1 MPDYPVI
8 QTKGICKSFT
18 GPLVLENIDF
28 DLEAGEIHAL
38 IGENGAG
45 KSTLMKIICGVFP
58 PSSGVIF
65 LNGTETSIP
74 SPHKAAELG
83 IVLIHQE
90 PLIFPDLNVT
100 ENIFAG
106 HSRQSGKPFIR
117 WREKVR
123 EAEALISPLNVNF
136 KPGDKVAGMS
146 VADQQMVEIASALS
160 QNARVIV
167 MDEPTAALTS
177 EEVRN
182 LFKITRMLKSEGR
195 SIIFISHKLNEIKAI
210 SDRVTVL
217 RDGKKIATKKTTD
230 VSQDDIIRMM
240 VGRSI
245 TEQIPKETAAAG
257 ELALEVKNL
266 TRRGQ
271 FRDVS
276 IFVRKGEIV
285 GLAGLVGSGRTEV
298 AQCIFGITQADSG
311 SVMVGGKPLAMNSP
325 AEAIGKKLA
334 YVTEDRQHDGLFLD
348 FSVAGNITSAA
359 YWKVYKGGFFRPGA
373 ERQIVS
379 DYVEK
384 LRIRLHSVKQKVK
397 ELSGGNQQK
406 TILSKWLLCEP
417 DVLILDEPTR
427 GIDVGAKA
435 EVYRLINELAKQ
447 EKAILM
453 ISSEMTEILGL
464 SDRTYVMHEGSVS
477 AVLDRNEM
485 TEEAIMLAAIG
496 EGKNNG

>member
-1 MPDYPVI
+1 MPDCPVV
-8 QTKGICKSFT
+8 QTKGISKSFT
-18 GPLVLENIDF
+18 GPLVLEDIDF
-28 DLEAGEIHAL
+28 DLRAGEIHAL

-58 PSSGVIF
+58 PSSGAVF
-65 LNGTETSIP
+65 LNGVETPIP

-106 HSRQSGKPFIR
+106 HSRRSGKPFIKWKER
-117 WREKVR
+117 YR
-123 EAEALISPLNVNF
+123 EAESLIAPLNVNF

-160 QNARVIV
+160 QDARGIV

-177 EEVRN
+177 EETGN
-182 LFKITRMLKSEGR
+182 LFEITNMLKAEGR
-195 SIIFISHKLNEIKAI
+195 SIIFISHKLDEIKAI

-217 RDGKKIATKKTTD
+217 RDGKKIATKNTAD
-230 VSQDDIIRMM
+230 VSPDDIIRMM

-245 TEQIPKETAAAG
+245 TEQIPKEPARIG
-257 ELALEVKNL
+257 GIALEVKNL

-271 FRDVS
+271 FEDVS
-276 IFVRKGEIV
+276 LFVRKGEIV

-298 AQCIFGITQADSG
+298 AQCIFGINPADSG
-311 SVMVGGKPLAMNSP
+311 SVFVGNKALSMKSP
-325 AEAIGKKLA
+325 SESIASKLA

-348 FSVAGNITSAA
+348 FSVADNITSAA
-359 YWKVYKGGFFRPGA
+359 YWKVYKKGFFSREA
-373 ERQIVS
+373 ERQVVS
-379 DYVEK
+379 EYVEK
-384 LRIRLHSVKQKVK
+384 LRIRLHSIKQKAK
-397 ELSGGNQQK
+397 ELSGGNQQ
-406 TILSKWLLCEP
+406 TAVLSNWLLSEP

-435 EVYRLINELAKQ
+435 EVYHFINELVKQ
-447 EKAILM
+447 GKAVLM

-464 SDRTYVMHEGSVS
+464 SDRAYVMHEGAIS
-477 AVLDRNEM
+477 AVFDRGEM
-485 TEEAIMLAAIG
+485 TEEAIMFAAVG
-496 EGKNNG
+496 GGKNNG

>member
-1 MPDYPVI
+1 MNESSI
-8 QTKGICKSFT
+8 ISAKGICKSFT
-18 GPLVLENIDF
+18 GPLVLEDVDF
-28 DLEAGEIHAL
+28 DLLSGEIHAL

-58 PSSGVIF
+58 PSSGSIF
-65 LNGTETSIP
+65 LNGIETHIT

-106 HSRQSGKPFIR
+106 HSRKAGKPFID
-117 WREKVR
+117 WKEKFH
-123 EAEALISPLNVNF
+123 EAENLIKSLNVNF

-146 VADQQMVEIASALS
+146 VADQQMVEIVSALS
-160 QNARVIV
+160 QDARVIV

-177 EEVRN
+177 GEVRN
-182 LFKITRMLKSEGR
+182 LFKIINMLKSEGR
-195 SIIFISHKLNEIKAI
+195 SVIFISHRLDEINRI
-210 SDRVTVL
+210 SDRITVL
-217 RDGKKIATKKTTD
+217 RDGKKIDTRITAD

-245 TEQIPKETAAAG
+245 TEQIPKAQAQIG
-257 ELALEVKNL
+257 EVALEVNNL
-266 TRRGQ
+266 TRKGH
-271 FRDVS
+271 FSDVS
-276 IFVRKGEIV
+276 FSVRKGEIV

-298 AQCIFGITQADSG
+298 AQTIFGMYPADSG
-311 SVMVGGKPLAMNSP
+311 KVVVNGTPLSMKSS
-325 AEAIGKKLA
+325 AEAIAKKIA

-348 FSVAGNITSAA
+348 FSIANNISSAA
-359 YWKVYKGGFFRPGA
+359 WWKVYKKGIFRPDA
-373 ERQIVS
+373 EKKVVGE
-379 DYVEK
+379 YVDK

-406 TILSKWLLCEP
+406 AVLSKWMLTEP

-435 EVYRLINELAKQ
+435 EVYHFINELVKQ
-447 EKAILM
+447 GKAVLM
-453 ISSEMTEILGL
+453 ISSEMAEILGL
-464 SDRTYVMHEGSVS
+464 SDRTYVMHEGSIN
-477 AVLDRNEM
+477 AVFDRSEM
-485 TEEAIMLAAIG
+485 NEEAIMLAAVG
-496 EGKNNG
+496 GGKN

>member
-1 MPDYPVI
+1 VPDHPVV
-8 QTKGICKSFT
+8 QTRGIKKLFT
-18 GPLVLENIDF
+18 GPLVLDDIDF
-28 DLEAGEIHAL
+28 DLLAGEIHAL

-58 PSSGVIF
+58 PSSGKIF
-65 LNGTETSIP
+65 LNGEETVIS
-74 SPHKAAELG
+74 SPHRAADLG

-106 HSRQSGKPFIR
+106 HSRRSGGPLIKWKDKI
-117 WREKVR
+117 R
-123 EAEALISPLNVNF
+123 EAEALIAPLNVNF
-136 KPGDKVAGMS
+136 RPTDKVAGMS

-167 MDEPTAALTS
+167 MDEPTAALTT

-182 LFKITRMLKSEGR
+182 LFTIINMLKSEGR
-195 SIIFISHKLNEIKAI
+195 SIIFISHKLDEIKAI

-217 RDGKKIATKKTTD
+217 RDGKKIATKNTPEVT
-230 VSQDDIIRMM
+230 QDGIIRMM

-245 TEQIPKETAAAG
+245 TEQIPKEAVRIG
-257 ELALEVKNL
+257 GLALEIKNL

-271 FRDVS
+271 FEDVS
-276 IFVRKGEIV
+276 LTVHRGEIV

-298 AQCIFGITQADSG
+298 AQCVFGITGADSG
-311 SVMVGGKPLAMNSP
+311 SVTVGGKPLAMNSP
-325 AEAIGKKLA
+325 AEAIAKKIA

-348 FSVAGNITSAA
+348 FPVAGNITSAA
-359 YWKVYKGGFFRPGA
+359 YWKVYKRGFFRPDA
-373 ERQIVS
+373 ERKVVS
-379 DYVEK
+379 EYVEK
-384 LRIRLHSVKQKVK
+384 LHIRLHSVKQKIK

-406 TILSKWLLCEP
+406 TVLSKWMLTEP

-435 EVYRLINELAKQ
+435 EVYHFINELVKQ
-447 EKAILM
+447 GKAVLM
-453 ISSEMTEILGL
+453 ISSEMAEILGL
-464 SDRTYVMHEGSVS
+464 SDRTYVMHEGSIS
-477 AVLDRNEM
+477 AVFDRSEM
-485 TEEAIMLAAIG
+485 NEEAIMLAAVG
-496 EGKNNG
+496 GGKGK